1 MSNLIAPSD
10 DIQVRSLDDKHVENV
25 YSNIKRAH
33 GHYTTLIGVLKTEVE
48 NIEALQHPH
57 TAEIEVIGG
66 NHTRAALQKLQLEGH
81 IEENYCV
88 LVNVY
93 RKLTVAQT
101 LHLGFMHNE
110 MHESSRKMSFQEK
123 VILFR
128 KLRNEARIDA
138 KKPRQSVIEW
148 RGRVATVIN
157 KTVSINIHVFVI

>member
-1 MSNLIAPSD
+1 M
-10 DIQVRSLDDKHVENV
+10 ENI

-33 GHYTTLIGVLKTEVE
+33 GNYTTLIGVLKTDVE
-48 NIEALQHPH
+48 NTEALQHPH

-128 KLRNEARIDA
+128 KLRNEVRTDA

-157 KTVSINIHVFVI
+157 KTVGISIFVI